1 VADARFFMRRLPLGW
16 FLVSLAAAAGF
27 APLACGGGGDDPS
40 GASGTLAGGTTGGGE
55 GTTGIFDP
63 DGGLDSLTVEPKT
76 ADILIDNGVA
86 TPPNVDFEALQ
97 GDSPVNAAWSVDFG
111 TIADVDADGVVTAS
125 GTKGGEVVVTA
136 KAGDAQGSGKV
147 TVNLKQ
153 VQNPGGISP
162 GDQGILKAASDP
174 DPVTQWTYPYDK
186 TVFPRGLLAP
196 EMMWNNG
203 GADDAYYIHLVG
215 QFVDIEIFAKA
226 PAPSRFLLDDAT
238 WKAVS
243 ESGKGGDLAV
253 SVHRLVPGAQTATV
267 VINHT
272 WRLAKGSLRGTVYYW
287 ANSLGRVVR
296 IKPGSP
302 APDDFLA
309 AAGVTGCTTC
319 HTVSANGETLIM
331 GGDDPTSNFQ
341 LIPNTPQL
349 ALQSVGKEVRN
360 WAMPAVSPN
369 GKYVVEN
376 NAAGIPGPPGGS
388 DGMFDAMTGLKL
400 AGTGLEGILLGMPA
414 FGPSGKHLAYVTLD
428 GTHDLARYLYDSV
441 ANTVDGQQVL
451 VSAGADP
458 SLNAISFPSVSPTV
472 PGGELGESTWIVY
485 HRGAYPGSLDTRMG
499 PGDLYLAN
507 ADEPGIEVR
516 LANANGDG
524 YPFAAGDRDRS
535 FNYEPTFAPV
545 AAGGYLWVVFTSRR
559 TYGNRLTGGKDQ
571 VKQLWVTAIDQLP
584 KPGEDPSHPAFL
596 VPGQD
601 LATLN
606 MRGFWAMDPCKQ
618 QGDMCTTD
626 GECCN
631 GEKCEDGLCGG
642 EKECAQEGGLCEV
655 DADCCDAASG
665 ILCLGGEC
673 GSPPPQ

>member
-1 VADARFFMRRLPLGW
+1 
-16 FLVSLAAAAGF
+16 VSLAAAAGF
-27 APLACGGGGDDPS
+27 VPLACGGGSDDA
-40 GASGTLAGGTTGGGE
+40 ASAGTLSGGSTGGGD
-55 GTTGIFDP
+55 GSTGIFDP
-63 DGGLDSLTVEPKT
+63 DGGIESIVVEPKT

-86 TPPNVDFEALQ
+86 TPPNVDFEALKGGQ
-97 GDSPVNAAWSVDFG
+97 PVDASWSVDFG
-111 TIADVDADGVVTAS
+111 TIADVDSNGVVTPS

-136 KAGDAQGSGKV
+136 KTSDGQGSGKV
-147 TVNLKQ
+147 SVHVKQ

-162 GDQGILKAASDP
+162 GDQGILKGAVDP
-174 DPVTQWTYPYDK
+174 DAVTQWTYPYDK

-203 GADDAYYIHLVG
+203 GPDDSYYIHLVG
-215 QFVDIEIFAKA
+215 QFVEIEIFAKA

-238 WKAVS
+238 WKAIS
-243 ESGKGGDLAV
+243 ESGKGGDVAV

-309 AAGVTGCTTC
+309 AANPPVTGCTTC

-331 GGDDPTSNFQ
+331 GGDNPTSNFQ
-341 LIPNTPQL
+341 LIPNASQL
-349 ALQSVGKEVRN
+349 ELASVGKDVRN

-376 NAAGIPGPPGGS
+376 NAANVPGPPGGS

-400 AGTGLEGILLGMPA
+400 AGTGLEGIMLGMPA
-414 FGPSGKHLAYVTLD
+414 FGPSGKHLAYVTLE
-428 GTHDLARYLYDSV
+428 GTHDLARFLYNSA
-441 ANTVDGQQVL
+441 ANTVSEQQVL

-458 SLNAISFPSVSPTV
+458 NLNAISFPSVSPTV
-472 PGGELGESTWIVY
+472 PGGELGESTWITY
-485 HRGAYPGSLDTRMG
+485 HRGAYPGSLDTRFG

-535 FNYEPTFAPV
+535 YNYEPTFAPV
-545 AAGGYLWVVFTSRR
+545 ISGGYAWVVFTSRR
-559 TYGNRLTGGKDQ
+559 TYGNRLTGPKDK
-571 VKQLWVTAIDQLP
+571 VKQLWVVAIDQLP
-584 KPGEDPSHPAFL
+584 KPGEDPSHPAFW

-601 LATLN
+601 PETLN

-642 EKECAQEGGLCEV
+642 EKECAPEGGLCEI
-655 DADCCDAASG
+655 DADCCGAAGG
-665 ILCLGGEC
+665 IICLGGEC
-673 GSPPPQ
+673 GTPPPQ

>member
-1 VADARFFMRRLPLGW
+1 M
-16 FLVSLAAAAGF
+16 SLAAAAGF

-55 GTTGIFDP
+55 GSTGIFDP

-76 ADILIDNGVA
+76 AEILIDNGGA

-97 GDSPVNAAWSVDFG
+97 GGQPVNASWSVDFG

-125 GTKGGEVVVTA
+125 GTKGGEVIVTA
-136 KAGDAQGSGKV
+136 KTSDSQGSGKV
-147 TVNLKQ
+147 TVSVKQ
-153 VQNPGGISP
+153 VQNPGGVSP

-203 GADDAYYIHLVG
+203 GPDDAYYIHLVG

-226 PAPSRFLLDDAT
+226 PAPSRYLLDDAT

-267 VINHT
+267 VVNHT

-349 ALQSVGKEVRN
+349 ALGSVGKQVRN

-376 NAAGIPGPPGGS
+376 NADKIAGGIGGS

-414 FGPSGKHLAYVTLD
+414 FGPGGKHLAYVTLD
-428 GTHDLARYLYDSV
+428 GTHDLARYFYD
-441 ANTVDGQQVL
+441 AANNTVSGQL
-451 VSAGADP
+451 ASSPPAPIPTSTPSAFPASRRPCPEASSGSRRGSSTTAVSTRTRSTPARG
-458 SLNAISFPSVSPTV
+458 
-472 PGGELGESTWIVY
+472 PGTSTW
-485 HRGAYPGSLDTRMG
+485 PTPTRRASRCAWATPTATG
-499 PGDLYLAN
+499 T
-507 ADEPGIEVR
+507 
-516 LANANGDG
+516 
-524 YPFAAGDRDRS
+524 RS
-535 FNYEPTFAPV
+535 PPAIATGRTTTSPP
-545 AAGGYLWVVFTSRR
+545 SRR
-559 TYGNRLTGGKDQ
+559 SSPAATPG
-571 VKQLWVTAIDQLP
+571 WSSPAAAPTATA
-584 KPGEDPSHPAFL
+584 SPA
-596 VPGQD
+596 V
-601 LATLN
+601 
-606 MRGFWAMDPCKQ
+606 R
-618 QGDMCTTD
+618 
-626 GECCN
+626 
-631 GEKCEDGLCGG
+631 
-642 EKECAQEGGLCEV
+642 
-655 DADCCDAASG
+655 
-665 ILCLGGEC
+665 IR
-673 GSPPPQ
+673 